1 MRRGQGKRQA
11 RLLRLWQSLA
21 LTMIVVA
28 MLILFLISRP
38 ARSTPTQLVVEPG
51 QGVAP
56 LVHFIEGARGSLD
69 GEIYLLTSPELLQ
82 ALESAP
88 ARGVRV
94 RLLLEHY
101 PFGGGRPS
109 PEETFARLQRYGV
122 EVRWAPRRFRFTH
135 AKTLLRDRQ
144 LAWVGTMN
152 WSAVAFR
159 SNRGF
164 ALIDPERAVLR
175 QLSRVFDADWQDRP
189 LDARVSRL
197 VLSPTNSR
205 QQIAALIRGAR
216 RSLDVYAEVL
226 GDTSTANLLLDAVRR
241 GVVVRVV
248 WSGRGDAG
256 DLQSGGVQ
264 LVICEQPYAHAKA
277 IVADQRTIYVGS
289 VNFTAS
295 SFEQNREVGLIVRDG
310 ALAEG
315 VERAFGDD
323 FASGVAVPS
332 GRREGGTPRDA
343 HRGGYCWVHA
353 ILKPTAPRH
362 MGASRSSAHC
372 AWSRRA

>member
-1 MRRGQGKRQA
+1 MRRGHGKRQA
-11 RLLRLWQSLA
+11 RLLRLWQCLA
-21 LTMIVVA
+21 LVLIVA
-28 MLILFLISRP
+28 ALLLWLRFDDP
-38 ARSTPTQLVVEPG
+38 ARGAPTQLVVEPR

-56 LVHFIEGARGSLD
+56 LVHYIEGARGSLD

-101 PFGGGRPS
+101 PFGGGKPS
-109 PEETFARLQRYGV
+109 PEETFARLQRHGV

-135 AKTLLRDRQ
+135 AKMLLRDRQ

-152 WSAVAFR
+152 WSAVAFK

-164 ALIDPERAVLR
+164 ALIDPDRAVLR
-175 QLSRVFDADWQDRP
+175 QLSRVFDADWQDRQ

-205 QQIAALIRGAR
+205 QQIAALVSGAR
-216 RSLDVYAEVL
+216 RSLDIYAEVL
-226 GDTSTANLLLDAVRR
+226 GDRSTANLLLDAVRR
-241 GVVVRVV
+241 GVAVRVV

-256 DLQSGGVQ
+256 DLPSGGVR
-264 LVICEQPYAHAKA
+264 LVICGQPYAHAKA

-295 SFEQNREVGLIVRDG
+295 SFEQNREVGLIVRDRT
-310 ALAEG
+310 LAEG

-323 FASGVAVPS
+323 FAAGVPVPS

-343 HRGGYCWVHA
+343 HKGGC
-353 ILKPTAPRH
+353 
-362 MGASRSSAHC
+362 C
-372 AWSRRA
+372 